1 MYNSNKPGDPNL
13 PIATILGARSITMAA
28 LDVLSLLGSG
38 VLSSCAT
45 SYGLNYTWSLA
56 DSTGQAVQYK
66 SPSTNPATYLAKAYT
81 LTAGMSYTATLQITA
96 LTTGFQHASTGY
108 ASVGIYVNHGKV
120 VAAVRGGYTR
130 QVEWHS
136 HLTMQHCVTSV
147 ILHACNV
154 TVSLSIFT
162 L

>member
-1 MYNSNKPGDPNL
+1 MINNNTNNAGDPNL
-13 PIATILGARSITMAA
+13 PIATILGARSISMAA
-28 LDVLSLLGSG
+28 FEVLSLLGSG

-45 SYGLNYTWSLA
+45 SYGLNYTWVLA
-56 DSTGQAVQYK
+56 DSSGNPVLYK

-81 LTAGMSYTATLQITA
+81 LTAGLSYTATLQITA

-130 QVEWHS
+130 QVG
-136 HLTMQHCVTSV
+136 
-147 ILHACNV
+147 
-154 TVSLSIFT
+154 
-162 L
+162 